1 MNAKLPY
8 RNPRDFVPHQ
18 SPIQREARAL
28 GDPTRYK
35 LFRYI
40 ADARRPVYI
49 TELEEFLAV
58 NHNAVRQH
66 LAILK
71 DALLVLEESEKRY
84 TPGRPRLTYSFNSEH
99 LGAWGT
105 ESPYKKVAMLLT
117 TVIKS
122 GRSAHEVGR
131 SEGVRRAQRPSNHA
145 DLLQILD
152 EELRFEGFKPLH
164 KPGELECDIELQ
176 NCPYKEVAILDPNTI
191 CQLHEGILEGLV
203 TQLEEHATVRLV
215 VRDPRRAGCCV
226 KLRRSEFE
234 RTSS

>member
-8 RNPRDFVPHQ
+8 KTPSDLVPHH
-18 SPIQREARAL
+18 SPIQKEARAL
-28 GDPTRYK
+28 GDPTRYR

-49 TELEEFLAV
+49 SELEEFLAI

-71 DALLVLEESEKRY
+71 DALLVLEESENRHN
-84 TPGRPRLTYSFNSEH
+84 PGRPRLTYSLNPEH

-105 ESPYKKVAMLLT
+105 ESPYEKVAMLLT

-122 GRSAHEVGR
+122 GRTAHDVGR
-131 SEGVRRAQRPSNHA
+131 SEGVRRAQKLPNHA

-152 EELRFEGFKPLH
+152 EELRFGGFKPLYASG
-164 KPGELECDIELQ
+164 KLEYDIVLQ
-176 NCPYKEVAILDPNTI
+176 NCPYKEVAILDPHTI

-203 TQLEEHATVRLV
+203 AELEEHTTVRLM
-215 VRDPRRAGCCV
+215 VRDPKRAGCCV
-226 KLRRSEFE
+226 KLRRSEVE
-234 RTSS
+234 RTRT